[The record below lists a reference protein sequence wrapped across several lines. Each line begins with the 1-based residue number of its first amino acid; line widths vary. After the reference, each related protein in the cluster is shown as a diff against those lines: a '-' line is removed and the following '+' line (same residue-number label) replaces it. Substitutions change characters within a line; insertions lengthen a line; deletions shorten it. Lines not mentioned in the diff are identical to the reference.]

1 MYRND
6 TIKFLNSLQRF
17 GWQLG
22 LEKITRILSEMG
34 DPQLKFKSIHIAGTN
49 GKGST
54 AAMLESIY
62 RCAGYKTGLYTSP
75 HLLQVNERIQ
85 INRIPI
91 SVEYLSFYVQRLKD
105 QIVSSRGTYFEALT
119 AIAFQYFADVGVE
132 LAVIEVGLG
141 GRFDA
146 TNVIHPLLSIITDI
160 DFDHIE
166 HLGETKVKIAQEKA
180 GVIKSGS
187 PCISGSDDDEVNAV
201 FRNISKERNADFFE
215 LGHISS
221 FHHVRLND
229 AFSEFD
235 LVCQNRRYPN
245 LKVGLT
251 GRYQCK
257 NASLAVAATE
267 ILQAGL
273 PVKEVDI
280 YNGLRDVRW
289 RGRLEKLQDSPKIVI
304 DVAHNPAAVSAVIY
318 SVGEIY
324 EYDRM
329 IVLIGLLA
337 DKDYATIA
345 RLITARADY
354 VFVVTPKSER
364 ALPARQLG
372 TEFGRYTTSFEVC
385 KNRQTGF
392 RRAVKHLQENDLL
405 CVIGSHYVVGEFVKF
420 YEQADLLKN
429 LHKKT

>member
-6 TIKFLNSLQRF
+6 TIKFLNNLQRF

-22 LEKITRILSEMG
+22 LDNITRLLSEIG
-34 DPQLKFKSIHIAGTN
+34 NPHLKFKSIHIAGTN

-62 RCAGYKTGLYTSP
+62 RRAGYKTGLYTSP
-75 HLLQVNERIQ
+75 HLLEVNERIQ
-85 INRIPI
+85 INRVPI
-91 SVEYLSFYVQRLKD
+91 STEYLSFYIKRLQN
-105 QIVSSRGTYFEALT
+105 QIASIRCTYFEALT
-119 AIAFQYFADVGVE
+119 AIAFQYFADVGVD

-146 TNVIHPLLSIITDI
+146 TNVIDPLLSVITDI

-180 GVIKSGS
+180 GIIKSGW
-187 PCISGSDDDEVNAV
+187 PCLSGSDDEEVNAV

-221 FHHVRLND
+221 LHHVRLNE

-235 LVCQNRRYPN
+235 LVYQNKRYPN
-245 LKVGLT
+245 LKVGLA

-257 NASLAVAATE
+257 NASLAVAAAK
-267 ILQAGL
+267 ILETGL

-280 YNGLRDVRW
+280 YNGLREVRW
-289 RGRLEKLQDSPKIVI
+289 RGRLEKLQGSPHIVI
-304 DVAHNPAAVSAVIY
+304 DVAHNPAAISAAIN
-318 SVGEIY
+318 SLNEIY
-324 EYDRM
+324 NHERL
-329 IVLIGLLA
+329 IFLIGLLA
-337 DKDYATIA
+337 DKDYAAIA
-345 RLITARADY
+345 RLIAARADY
-354 VFVVTPKSER
+354 IYVVTPKSER
-364 ALPARQLG
+364 ALPANQLG
-372 TEFGRYTTSFEVC
+372 NEFARYTTSFEVC
-385 KNRQTGF
+385 KNRQAGF
-392 RRAVKHLQENDLL
+392 QRALKHLQENDLL

-420 YEQADLLKN
+420 YEQAEAPKN